1 MTEACAAGGLTA
13 VPGAGG
19 WPAVEQGALVKP
31 FLCAEA
37 AWLRSG
43 GRAAYAYPPPPPFS
57 AQAARETA
65 PAPGRA
71 GKRRETR
78 WQLLCG

>member
-1 MTEACAAGGLTA
+1 MAGTTEACAAGGLTA

-43 GRAAYAYPPPPPFS
+43 GRAAFS
-57 AQAARETA
+57 ALFNAQATRETA
-65 PAPGRA
+65 PAPAGRA
-71 GKRRETR
+71 EKRRETR